1 MRFRLLLPI
10 LLFGGASVSAQHP
23 AGGAVPGSATPK
35 DSGTGAQGGSSGTG
49 GANRGG
55 GGDSSIPAPRPEDKL
70 APTDPKTANS
80 NLAGAKALAPHA
92 EPRPK
97 DAPRTPTA
105 EGEDR
110 SGFETWWL
118 LNRDALLDL
127 HAKAAECARSGDDG
141 AKEPIRAGGVAMRD
155 VELRIVPA
163 LERLAERETNP
174 VLLAET
180 LVALARVVDA
190 PSTRSG
196 PNELELR
203 QRLATRFHAMLAH
216 PQAQVAEA
224 AALALG
230 LLGDGAQLAT
240 LLDLARDSRDGR
252 AACARDSVPYR
263 LRAFAAYAAGLTAHA
278 TSSEDVRR
286 YAASGLVLALGARE
300 TPREVQVA
308 CVNAL
313 GIAELASDPRSWRA
327 SVQRTVRELEPT
339 ASREA
344 LAAHLLQL
352 VANDRANAVL
362 RAQALIAV
370 ARLARGAAEPVRDEV
385 ERACIDLLAST
396 AHPPNE
402 LAQSATLALAM
413 LSDAGAAPL
422 DRDARAR
429 LAGAAREGD
438 LDTRHFALLALGAL
452 AARPDE
458 DPAAPFPGAP
468 EAHRFLLKELTE
480 GRGAARAYAAL
491 ALGLYGRGLRD
502 LGRAPS
508 NEAGDAL
515 VERMQKA
522 STPDEV
528 AACALALGLRKDPS
542 VVPALRAR
550 WEQATDDLVRSAT
563 SVALGLVGD
572 GGMRAELR
580 RALSAAKA
588 RPALARELAIALA
601 LLGDPELVPLVCKEL
616 GSAAGSAERT
626 SWLQVLAIVGDAR
639 ALDPLFALA
648 ADDGAGV
655 DVRARA
661 VATLGAIGDGRRLP
675 WNDAFVRG
683 ANYLATVE
691 TLTDPRGSG
700 LLDRR

>member
-1 MRFRLLLPI
+1 MRLRPLHLVWLLAAAPAAAQLSA
-10 LLFGGASVSAQHP
+10 GGASS
-23 AGGAVPGSATPK
+23 AVPIPK
-35 DSGTGAQGGSSGTG
+35 DSSTGAQGGSTG
-49 GANRGG
+49 GTTNRGG
-55 GGDSSIPAPRPEDKL
+55 SGETAPAAPRPEDKL
-70 APTDPKTANS
+70 APLDPKAANA
-80 NLAGAKALAPHA
+80 NLAGAKTVTPHA

-105 EGEDR
+105 DEGDR

-118 LNRDALLDL
+118 LNREALLDL
-127 HAKAAECARSGDDG
+127 HAKSAESARSGDG
-141 AKEPIRAGGVAMRD
+141 ASKEPLRAGGVAARD
-155 VELRIVPA
+155 VELRLLPA
-163 LERLAERETNP
+163 LERLADRETNAALLCE
-174 VLLAET
+174 VLIAM
-180 LVALARVVDA
+180 ARVVDA
-190 PSTRSG
+190 PSARPT

-203 QRLATRFHAMLAH
+203 ARLAARFRAALAH
-216 PQAQVAEA
+216 PQAQVAES

-230 LLGDGAQLAT
+230 LLGDGADLGT
-240 LLDLARDSRDGR
+240 LIDLARDGRDGR
-252 AACARDSVPYR
+252 AASARDSVPYR
-263 LRAFAAYAAGLTAHA
+263 LRAFAAYAVGLAAHA
-278 TSSEDVRR
+278 TTSEDVRR
-286 YAASGLVLALGARE
+286 YGVSGLALVLAARE

-313 GIAELASDPRSWRA
+313 GISELASDPKSWRA
-327 SVQRTVRELEPT
+327 SVQRTARELEPT

-344 LAAHLLQL
+344 LAAHLLL
-352 VANDRANAVL
+352 VVANDRANAVL
-362 RAQALIAV
+362 RAQALVAV

-385 ERACIDLLAST
+385 ERACVELLAST

-402 LAQSATLALAM
+402 LAQSAALALGM
-413 LSDAGAAPL
+413 LSDAGGAPL
-422 DRDARAR
+422 DREARAR
-429 LAGAAREGD
+429 LSSAAREAD

-458 DPAAPFPGAP
+458 DPGAPFAGAP

-480 GRGAARAYAAL
+480 GRGAARAFAAL

-528 AACALALGLRKDPS
+528 AACALALGLRKDPT

-550 WEQATDDLVRSAT
+550 WDQASDDLVRAAT

-572 GGMRAELR
+572 GGMRVELR
-580 RALSAAKA
+580 RALLAAKA
-588 RPALARELAIALA
+588 RPTLARELAVALA
-601 LLGDPELVPLVCKEL
+601 LLGDNELVPTVCKEL
-616 GSAAGSAERT
+616 ASAAGSAERLN
-626 SWLQVLAIVGDAR
+626 WLQVLAIVGDAR

-648 ADDGAGV
+648 ADDAQSV

-661 VATLGAIGDGRRLP
+661 AATLGAIGDGRRLP
-675 WNDAFVRG
+675 WNDAYVGG
-683 ANYLATVE
+683 ANYLAGVE
-691 TLTDPRGSG
+691 TFSDARGTG